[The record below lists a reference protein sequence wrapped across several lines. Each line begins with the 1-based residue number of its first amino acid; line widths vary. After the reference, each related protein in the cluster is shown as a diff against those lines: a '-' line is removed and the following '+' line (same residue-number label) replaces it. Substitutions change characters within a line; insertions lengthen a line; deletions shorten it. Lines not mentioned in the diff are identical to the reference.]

1 MEMVNQ
7 FRTLIAGL
15 FNNKQ
20 EKRGKDK
27 ETEKL

>member
-20 EKRGKDK
+20 EKRKDK